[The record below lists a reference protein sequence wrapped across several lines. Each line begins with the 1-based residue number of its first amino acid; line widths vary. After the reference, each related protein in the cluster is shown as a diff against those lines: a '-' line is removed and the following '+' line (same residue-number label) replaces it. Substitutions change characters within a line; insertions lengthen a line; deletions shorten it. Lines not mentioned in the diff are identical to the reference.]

1 MIKEAAVEDDEIKI
15 MSDEAHQQW
24 LDLNAERDA
33 LKKRAEAMKLSSDC
47 FRAAATVFQKER
59 DAARAEVCFQKAN
72 IEFLDK
78 EVTRRRKEN
87 EEQAGEIGRLRNALA
102 FKRNV
107 IIDGDYE
114 KAIGRPC
121 RFEGRWIAVPE
132 EDFDEAQAAL
142 RPADRTADYESEA
155 LGIMQSMKDEDKR
168 RKG

>member
-1 MIKEAAVEDDEIKI
+1 MIKEAVVEDDEIKI

-33 LKKRAEAMKLSSDC
+33 LKKRAEAMELSSDC
-47 FRAAATVFQKER
+47 FRAAATGFQKER

-102 FKRNV
+102 GLVAAGPRRFSA
-107 IIDGDYE
+107 GSPWS
-114 KAIGRPC
+114 KAL
-121 RFEGRWIAVPE
+121 VVV
-132 EDFDEAQAAL
+132 DAAI
-142 RPADRTADYESEA
+142 RQT
-155 LGIMQSMKDEDKR
+155 R
-168 RKG
+168 R